1 MDTKKLFRLS
11 FPSLKSL
18 LRNNLSRALLGNDFF
33 GSSPSVVTWC
43 CVLCH
48 VAHDAFED
56 DKTLKKIV
64 LLSSTTNRS
73 VNFQQIMKLFVK
85 SMSKKSTSSSAC
97 QWKSYNCWN
106 GQKNCMKYF
115 FASPG
120 DCVLCIKDMVKMD
133 YQHWLMNLYEEESE
147 CQGHKSCYISLW
159 LLSKVNIFWI
169 ISSVYW
175 NGVYLERERAR
186 ERHWFLQQFD
196 FFFT

>member
-18 LRNNLSRALLGNDFF
+18 SRNNLSRALLGNDFF

-64 LLSSTTNRS
+64 LLPSTTNRS

-85 SMSKKSTSSSAC
+85 SMSKEIYQSSSAC

-106 GQKNCMKYF
+106 GQNVIF
-115 FASPG
+115 LASPG

-133 YQHWLMNLYEEESE
+133 YQHCSMNLYQEESE

-169 ISSVYW
+169 ISSVILIW
-175 NGVYLERERAR
+175 CIFGERERAR
-186 ERHWFLQQFD
+186 ERLISPAIW